1 MVHLFQVFGTVV
13 NILLSVNLFV
23 HIWLLGW
30 FQKKKR
36 AGASVALIAAGLSIF
51 VGKNLFS
58 TAGMA
63 LLTLNMVLIAFDI
76 FVWILKIFGKG
87 NPYAFFKK
95 WKKRGLAFLCAALY
109 CAYGLI
115 NVHIVRETTYSFENA
130 SVPGSFTVAVVSDA
144 HLGTVIHAD
153 NLASKIEKAISSGA
167 EIVVLAGDI
176 VDESTDRNEFLDF
189 ARMMQSVRA
198 PKGIYFVFGNHDAS
212 HYGGNITRSDMETEL
227 SKAGITVLTDE
238 GIVLD
243 GWLRIIGREDA
254 NRDRKE
260 PSELLKGANPESEL
274 ILMIDHQP
282 AETRQCAEMGVDLL
296 VSGHTHNG
304 QIFPVNWLSV
314 LLNINEIEYGHKQ
327 IDDMHAVVSSG
338 IAGWA
343 SAFRTAGK
351 SEYVIITLKSP
362 EWTK

>member
-1 MVHLFQVFGTVV
+1 MFQLFRVFGTSVSV
-13 NILLSVNLFV
+13 LLSANIFLHV
-23 HIWLLGW
+23 WLLGW
-30 FQKKKR
+30 FQKKKWMR
-36 AGASVALIAAGLSIF
+36 AIVALLAAALCFIL
-51 VGKNLFS
+51 GKTVFS
-58 TAGMA
+58 TGGMVV
-63 LLTLNMVLIAFDI
+63 LTLNMVLIAFDI
-76 FVWILKIFGKG
+76 FIWILKIFGKG
-87 NPYAFFKK
+87 KVHAFFKK
-95 WKKRGLAFLCAALY
+95 WKRRGLAFLCAILY
-109 CAYGLI
+109 CVYGLI
-115 NVHIVRETTYSFENA
+115 NVHVVRETAYSFENA
-130 SVPGSFTVAVVSDA
+130 SVPASFTVAVVSDA

-153 NLASKIEKAISSGA
+153 KLAGTIEKAISSGA

-189 ARMMQSVRA
+189 ARMIKSVRA

-212 HYGGNITRSDMETEL
+212 HYGGNITRLDMETEL

-260 PSELLKGANPESEL
+260 LNELLKGANPENEF

-304 QIFPVNWLSV
+304 QIFPVNWLNV

-327 IDDMHAVVSSG
+327 IGDMHAVVSSG

-351 SEYVIITLKSP
+351 SEYVMIEIAEKVD
-362 EWTK
+362 